1 MDPTYKI
8 IVLSLLILG
17 MCWLLSKATKF
28 VPGAEPGADKKMFNK
43 LVFWLLFVPVI
54 GTTVGTLIL
63 IWLKSHH
70 LI

>member
-8 IVLSLLILG
+8 VLLSLLILG
-17 MCWLLSKATKF
+17 MCWLLAKAQKF
-28 VPGAEPGADKKMFNK
+28 VPGAKPDAEKKMFNK

-63 IWLKSHH
+63 IWLKTHH